1 MSTMFFQ
8 STQVNTHW
16 DTWVYEYNGKFYLYY
31 LSEIDGRWAGFGVAV
46 SDNGVVW
53 EDQGVVLT
61 ASEKMKD
68 YLGTGSI
75 WKSPTFEKDHKFYV
89 NYSEWQQTE
98 SQEKQQRIFFAESY
112 DLIHWRKLE
121 KIFDID
127 NQLYQQE
134 GRWDCIYPLTRKE
147 GGYFGTWTATP
158 LERTQLNGGIGFGY
172 SENGIDWKVLKNE
185 GIIPPADESGAVTY
199 KSGKY
204 YAMFGCFADGMA
216 MYAYS
221 ADQFNGPYVRC
232 EKHNPL
238 LTPGTTYFSRFVEF
252 DGQLLLNHHA
262 ISKKKAATGFFYC
275 YMAPL
280 KRVEIE
286 QNNICLKYWEG
297 NEYLKQLG
305 TVKESQFDP
314 KACIFLEG
322 KMVQGESIQIGRHA
336 PLTLELADNQIIT
349 REENQHAMHFAI
361 PKDGET
367 AKSETVQIKMLLK
380 QWVLEVYID
389 NLYVFSYSLA
399 QPFDGTLVAS
409 EQTIWEIAD
418 L

>member
-46 SDNGVVW
+46 SDNGVAW

-121 KIFDID
+121 KVFDID
-127 NQLYQQE
+127 NRLYQQE
-134 GRWDCIYPLTRKE
+134 GRWDCIYPLARKE
-147 GGYFGTWTATP
+147 GGYFGTWIATP

-172 SENGIDWKVLKNE
+172 SENGIDWKALKNE

-199 KSGKY
+199 KNGKY

-216 MYAYS
+216 MYAYL

-252 DGQLLLNHHA
+252 NGQLLLNHHA

-297 NEYLKQLG
+297 NE
-305 TVKESQFDP
+305 
-314 KACIFLEG
+314 
-322 KMVQGESIQIGRHA
+322 
-336 PLTLELADNQIIT
+336 
-349 REENQHAMHFAI
+349 
-361 PKDGET
+361 
-367 AKSETVQIKMLLK
+367 
-380 QWVLEVYID
+380 
-389 NLYVFSYSLA
+389 
-399 QPFDGTLVAS
+399 
-409 EQTIWEIAD
+409 
-418 L
+418 